1 MYKVVSLFLMGLMY
15 STCVLAEKQ
24 KVLALYYDEIEMG
37 AGAQSMRYLI
47 NDQFLRIDNGDDK
60 ADFVLFD
67 VNKKNIYSVNHED
80 QTILKIENN
89 QWSQPEF
96 DFKVSTHQSAM
107 NDAPKIQDKTVYT
120 YSVNAGDQSC
130 TEVFLIKDTYTDE
143 MKIMHQYQQV
153 LSGQQVAT
161 LNNTPKEMHT
171 PCFLVDQVYHAG
183 GYFKIG
189 LPVKISYSRDYI
201 KFLSRFKNI
210 SVDAALFELPQTYKE
225 YKTH

>member
-1 MYKVVSLFLMGLMY
+1 MGLTF

-24 KVLALYYDEIEMG
+24 KVLALYYDEAEMG
-37 AGAQSMRYLI
+37 AGAQHMRYLI
-47 NDQFLRIDNGDDK
+47 NDQFIRIDNGDDK

-89 QWSQPEF
+89 QWSQPAF

-120 YSVNAGDQSC
+120 YTVNAGDQAC
-130 TEVFLIKDTYTDE
+130 TEVFLIKDIYMDE

-171 PCFLVDQVYHAG
+171 PCFLVDQIYHAG
-183 GYFKIG
+183 DYFKIG

-201 KFLSRFKNI
+201 KFLSRFRNI
-210 SVDAALFELPQTYKE
+210 SVDSRLFELPKSYKE